1 MIALANTLIEWGVA
15 KSNASVLVQKI
26 SRSQLYRD
34 YERAFSETTRM
45 PLSFR
50 PVDVWNLPLHGKKH
64 ENPFCALMAQSNASC
79 SNCLEHQ
86 QGLANPKAQV
96 TSTIVCFAGLQES
109 SVPIF
114 IGKDLLGFLQTGQVA
129 IKEPTRAH
137 FNRITKQLLQ
147 WGVKTDLKK
156 MEDAYFHT
164 RVISKQEYRA
174 MLRLLEVFAQHLSM
188 LAHQIALVQEMPEPG
203 AITRAKE
210 YINEHKTDELSLLEV
225 SKRVN
230 MSTFYF
236 CKMFKKATGLTF
248 TAYLSLVR
256 IGKAKNLLLNPNLR
270 VSEIAFEVGFQ
281 SLTHFN
287 RVFRRV
293 VGQSPSEYRA
303 KLPHPGI

>member
-1 MIALANTLIEWGVA
+1 VA

-34 YERAFSETTRM
+34 YERAFSETTHL

-50 PVDVWNLPLHGKKH
+50 PIDMWNLPLHGKKN

-79 SNCLEHQ
+79 ANCLEQ
-86 QGLANPKAQV
+86 QQDLANPKTKGPV
-96 TSTIVCFAGLQES
+96 SIVCFAGLQES
-109 SVPIF
+109 SVPIY
-114 IGKDLLGFLQTGQVA
+114 IGKDLLGFLQTGQIA
-129 IKEPTRAH
+129 FKEPTKAQFSRVA
-137 FNRITKQLLQ
+137 KQLLA

-156 MEDAYFHT
+156 MEEAFFHT

-188 LAHQIALVQEMPEPG
+188 SADQIALAQETAEPG

-210 YINEHKTDELSLLEV
+210 FINEHKTDELTLQEV

-236 CKMFKKATGLTF
+236 CKMFKKSTGMTF

-287 RVFRRV
+287 RIFRKI

>member
-1 MIALANTLIEWGVA
+1 M
-15 KSNASVLVQKI
+15 
-26 SRSQLYRD
+26 
-34 YERAFSETTRM
+34 
-45 PLSFR
+45 
-50 PVDVWNLPLHGKKH
+50 WNLPLHGKKY

-79 SNCLEHQ
+79 SNCLEQ
-86 QGLANPKAQV
+86 QQALANPKTHGT
-96 TSTIVCFAGLQES
+96 TSIVCFAGLQES
-109 SVPIF
+109 SVPIY

-129 IKEPTRAH
+129 FKEPTKLQFSRV
-137 FNRITKQLLQ
+137 TKQLLA

-156 MEDAYFHT
+156 MEEAFFHT
-164 RVISKQEYRA
+164 RIISKQEYRA

-188 LAHQIALVQEMPEPG
+188 SADQIALAQETAEPG

-210 YINEHKTDELSLLEV
+210 YINEHKTDELSLQEV

-236 CKMFKKATGLTF
+236 CKVFKKSTGMTF

-287 RVFRRV
+287 RIFRKV